1 MRRTRRRPSTA
12 IHAPAPT
19 TGRHRG
25 PTSLYQPMSEADV
38 DLIIETSITLL
49 ARSGVVFEPGTEADR
64 LLAAAG
70 GHLPPPLR
78 RGLLTTLPFA
88 RAAVACGHVPTAR
101 EEGGS

>member
-19 TGRHRG
+19 TGRHLG

-38 DLIIETSITLL
+38 DLIIDTSIALL
-49 ARSGVVFEPGTEADR
+49 ARSGVVFEPGTEADS

-70 GHLPPPLR
+70 CSVG
-78 RGLLTTLPFA
+78 
-88 RAAVACGHVPTAR
+88 
-101 EEGGS
+101 

>member
-19 TGRHRG
+19 TGRHLG

-49 ARSGVVFEPGTEADR
+49 ARSGVVFEPGTEADS

-70 GHLPPPLR
+70 CSVSEDGIVLIPEAVSRTEFGIAPLLA
-78 RGLLTTLPFA
+78 LLQNP
-88 RAAVACGHVPTAR
+88 
-101 EEGGS
+101 